1 MDRYPAP
8 VSVTALEYLVGAILL
23 ALTSITWVKNPSSW
37 AVSQR
42 ANLLAIAYA
51 VCASLSFKSYYCFF
65 LLLDSSP
72 FHVTIYVLKEKAHLK

>member
-1 MDRYPAP
+1 LDRYPAP
-8 VSVTALEYLVGAILL
+8 VSVTALEYVVGAILL

-51 VCASLSFKSYYCFF
+51 VCASLSFKSYCFF

>member
-1 MDRYPAP
+1 

-37 AVSQR
+37 AVTQR

-51 VCASLSFKSYYCFF
+51 VRASLSFKFYYCFF

-72 FHVTIYVLKEKAHLK
+72 FHATIYVLKEKAHLK